1 MVSFYLDRG
10 QKYAGSMPGSQA
22 TYRDSLPPV
31 IRLSN
36 LLVNKLDDIG
46 RRVLERRLNLR
57 PTRDPYQHHS
67 ILLDFFFQGH
77 SPAEMDPPILDMGR
91 PRLVIQTRPAKRLGR
106 NADNLLFAYAR
117 RVVLELRLDVELP
130 LALHNLLDT
139 RLAETVPPS
148 SQAGLADALEGFV
161 DEDAAAEAT
170 FGKMC

>member
-1 MVSFYLDRG
+1 
-10 QKYAGSMPGSQA
+10 MPGSQA

-57 PTRDPYQHHS
+57 PTRDQYQHHS

-91 PRLVIQTRPAKRLGR
+91 PRL
-106 NADNLLFAYAR
+106 
-117 RVVLELRLDVELP
+117 
-130 LALHNLLDT
+130 ALHDLLDA
-139 RLAETVPPS
+139 RLAEAVPPS
-148 SQAGLADALEGFV
+148 SQAGLADALEGLV
-161 DEDAAAEAT
+161 NEDATTEAAFEKALVGDSICGDVSMWARTCSFDCFVEADGVDGADLVADQVLSSVSVPT
-170 FGKMC
+170 YR